1 MSNQILISS
10 GAKLR
15 DLDDVIIGTDGVL
28 SSLGFNVANGVPKL
42 DENGKILVSQLPNSV
57 MEFKGV
63 WNAAT
68 NTPTLA
74 DGVGNAGDVYLCN
87 VAGTVNF
94 GAGPI
99 TFAVGDYAV
108 YTGTVWARSS
118 GATGTV
124 TSVGL
129 SKDGDALAITGSPIT
144 TSGTINIGF
153 TGTNLQYIN
162 GAGNLTTF
170 PILTGFVPYTG
181 ATQNV
186 NLGTYGLLGD
196 FLQLNTS
203 PTSVPTAVGTV
214 SWDNFYRTMQIVTG
228 DGDTTL
234 QVGQEQVTLIHNNT
248 GSTLTDGQV
257 VYVTGSTGELPTV
270 ALASN
275 TTEATSSV
283 TFGVVTES
291 IANGADGFITTSGM
305 VHGLNTL
312 AFNEGDALYL
322 GATAGTFTNVKPTAP
337 NNLVLVG
344 YMIKKAGG
352 NGSIFVK
359 IQNGYELEE
368 LHDVLITSVAD
379 GDILQWNSATSLW
392 ENVAGSTTN
401 IAEGTNQ
408 YFTNARARAAIS
420 LTTTGSTGAA
430 TYDNSTG
437 VLNIPNYVDQYV
449 GTVTSVGLSAPTG
462 FSVSGSPVTSSGT
475 LALSFAS
482 GYSLPTNV
490 KQSNWD
496 DAYTWVAAFPTQTGN
511 AGKFL
516 TTDGSTLSWATVI
529 AGVQSV
535 TASSPLFSSGGANPN
550 ITIQVANTSQNGY
563 LSSTDWN
570 TFNGKQNAL
579 TNPVT
584 GTGTNNTLPKFT
596 ATGSTIG
603 DSLFTDNGTNGAF
616 GGANYSS
623 GTGVRTFNIT
633 APQFAGVAFWTSS
646 GYTADIFSY
655 EVSGNLLIGADP
667 TNILTNSNLIFAVDG
682 TTIATL
688 NTTNVTLTKA
698 LIATSATFSSSVGIN
713 GGDFRY
719 RPNGD
724 VTNSPALVFK
734 DAGNSALDICAEV
747 IGVANADSRPIAF
760 RVSNVDLGRFEAMRI
775 SSNGFVGIG
784 AQSPSSL
791 LNIDTNNATLYDP
804 SIDDGQ
810 AAFGSTIT
818 IRNANTTTNSF
829 SQLNMQVSGDSGRAL
844 GRIVTIR
851 TASATSD
858 MAFITENDN
867 TKAEKLRIKS
877 NGNILI
883 NTTTDAGYKLD
894 VNGTSRFSGY
904 ITASAGINSNYARI
918 NGRLFVTNEADYGD
932 MVSTSGMVSI
942 GYYPAGQEA
951 TIRSRNY
958 TTSTNTALVI
968 DSSTFKVSALSGT
981 GTRIVGTDSGGGL
994 NSITIGSGLSLSG
1007 STLSATGGSAGTV
1020 TGSGS
1025 NSQVS
1030 FWTSSS
1036 NISGTSNFV
1045 WDNSNARLGIG
1056 TTSPQSRLNT
1066 FLSADL
1072 ASIQIRAE
1080 TDTSAVVSYTGLG
1093 ASVLEYYR
1101 NAATG
1106 VDFTIQTKI
1115 SAAGGGGNIV
1125 FSPNSNSAD
1134 LTPVERMRLL
1144 KTGQLLINGTS
1155 ETGGAGTLELTQLS
1169 GKGGLVVN
1177 TVTTTPATIYL
1188 RNVSSTPYNVLQSN
1202 VALSIS
1208 SSQILLNTTTN
1219 NGYLLQLNGSASFAY
1234 GYLSVFRGSS
1244 SPNDIL
1250 VGNDGSRFYIGGNTY
1265 VAGSVTA
1272 TGGFFDTSDA
1282 RLKTLVEDNYLL
1294 SSIANVKAKLYT
1306 KGGRK
1311 ELGYYAQDLLEILP
1325 SAVNE
1330 GSDGFLSLS
1339 YAQVHTAK
1347 IAVIED
1353 EVTMLKNRVS
1363 ELEKQLNI
1371 N

>member
-28 SSLGFNVANGVPKL
+28 TSVGFDVPYGVPRL
-42 DENGKILVSQLPNSV
+42 DSNGKILVSELPNSV

-68 NTPTLA
+68 NTPTLT

-94 GAGPI
+94 GTGPI
-99 TFAVGDYAV
+99 VFAVGDYAV

-124 TSVGL
+124 TSVAV

-186 NLGTYGLLGD
+186 DLGTYGLLGD

-368 LHDVLITSVAD
+368 LHDVSITSVAN
-379 GDILQWNSATSLW
+379 GNILQYDGATSLW
-392 ENVAGSTTN
+392 KNVAGSTTN
-401 IAEGTNQ
+401 IAEGSNL
-408 YFTNARARAAIS
+408 YFTDARSRAAIS
-420 LTTTGSTGAA
+420 LTTTGSTGPA
-430 TYDNSTG
+430 TYNSTTG

-516 TTDGSTLSWATVI
+516 TTNGSVLSWATVI

-584 GTGTNNTLPKFT
+584 GTGTIYQIPYFSSTGSSITGSSNILIDSVGGLFFGAANSATSNYFYVNHKDGVDGGFLLRRDLTTEDWQILNASTSGNLDFYSYGIGANVFTLNKSTGT
-596 ATGSTIG
+596 ATFRNSIVIGTNPASVSAGLAIGIANDNAIRWRNAANTGNLGLYLAGNNLFTFDSGINVNGEAIITGGISGTSLTLYDNTNSALLKLRRDAGQQRGALQFGRTNGDVAQIIG
-603 DSLFTDNGTNGAF
+603 DSDTTSLNNGVLSFWTTNG
-616 GGANYSS
+616 S
-623 GTGVRTFNIT
+623 GSLVDNMWLKG
-633 APQFAGVAFWTSS
+633 
-646 GYTADIFSY
+646 
-655 EVSGNLLIGADP
+655 GNLLVGTS
-667 TNILTNSNLIFAVDG
+667 TN
-682 TTIATL
+682 
-688 NTTNVTLTKA
+688 
-698 LIATSATFSSSVGIN
+698 
-713 GGDFRY
+713 
-719 RPNGD
+719 
-724 VTNSPALVFK
+724 
-734 DAGNSALDICAEV
+734 
-747 IGVANADSRPIAF
+747 
-760 RVSNVDLGRFEAMRI
+760 
-775 SSNGFVGIG
+775 
-784 AQSPSSL
+784 
-791 LNIDTNNATLYDP
+791 
-804 SIDDGQ
+804 
-810 AAFGSTIT
+810 
-818 IRNANTTTNSF
+818 
-829 SQLNMQVSGDSGRAL
+829 
-844 GRIVTIR
+844 
-851 TASATSD
+851 
-858 MAFITENDN
+858 
-867 TKAEKLRIKS
+867 
-877 NGNILI
+877 
-883 NTTTDAGYKLD
+883 AGYKLD
-894 VNGTSRFSGY
+894 VNGDMRSNRLYLNTNANVVFTKPDGTNFSRLLYSGSYLNIFFPGGPTSANG
-904 ITASAGINSNYARI
+904 AWGINNFEDTDRI
-918 NGRLFVTNEADYGD
+918 FNVENSGNTYIKGITKIG
-932 MVSTSGMVSI
+932 TSGI
-942 GYYPAGQEA
+942 
-951 TIRSRNY
+951 
-958 TTSTNTALVI
+958 
-968 DSSTFKVSALSGT
+968 
-981 GTRIVGTDSGGGL
+981 SGGGAL
-994 NSITIGSGLSLSG
+994 QVNGNVNINGVFQINGTTIGGG
-1007 STLSATGGSAGTV
+1007 GGSGV
-1020 TGSGS
+1020 TGSGTTGTLAKWTGSSTLGNSLIKESGAEVQIQYSATLGYLRIGGGNGVGNSRVFIES
-1025 NSQVS
+1025 NGDNSYLDNYGDNTYKNFQIAVNNLKLTTGGAHTAT
-1030 FWTSSS
+1030 FTSS
-1036 NISGTSNFV
+1036 NILSIGSESPAYASRLFIFHNNNNSYNPNGFNGSGLISIQGGQSTSNYTTLRLAGGGSCEFLLGIFQDSGGLANFV
-1045 WDNSNARLGIG
+1045 FQNYNGSNYGEIMRFAPNRNILIG
-1056 TTSPQSRLNT
+1056 TT
-1066 FLSADL
+1066 
-1072 ASIQIRAE
+1072 
-1080 TDTSAVVSYTGLG
+1080 TD
-1093 ASVLEYYR
+1093 
-1101 NAATG
+1101 
-1106 VDFTIQTKI
+1106 
-1115 SAAGGGGNIV
+1115 
-1125 FSPNSNSAD
+1125 
-1134 LTPVERMRLL
+1134 
-1144 KTGQLLINGTS
+1144 
-1155 ETGGAGTLELTQLS
+1155 
-1169 GKGGLVVN
+1169 
-1177 TVTTTPATIYL
+1177 
-1188 RNVSSTPYNVLQSN
+1188 
-1202 VALSIS
+1202 
-1208 SSQILLNTTTN
+1208 
-1219 NGYLLQLNGSASFAY
+1219 NGYKINLNGSISFAY
-1234 GYLSVFRGSS
+1234 GFLSIFRGSS
-1244 SPNDIL
+1244 GAGDIF
-1250 VGNDGSRFYIGGNTY
+1250 VGNDGSRIYIGGNTY
-1265 VAGSVTA
+1265 VAGNVTA

-1282 RLKTLVEDNYLL
+1282 RLKTLVEDNYLI
-1294 SSIANVKAKLYT
+1294 SSIANVKAKFY
-1306 KGGRK
+1306 KKNGVN

-1325 SAVNE
+1325 SAVKE

-1363 ELEKQLNI
+1363 ELEKQLNL